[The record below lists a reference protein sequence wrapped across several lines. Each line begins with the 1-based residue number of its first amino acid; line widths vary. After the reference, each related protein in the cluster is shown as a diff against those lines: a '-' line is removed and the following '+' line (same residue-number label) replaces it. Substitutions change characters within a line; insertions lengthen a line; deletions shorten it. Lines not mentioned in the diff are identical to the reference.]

1 MYKLCLILALVL
13 VSSHARAAFMDCL
26 FFDGFED
33 SGTTSVGSTVTQAA
47 ALSALQTHNCARK
60 TVTPAASP
68 AIAILTWNSTVA
80 TAAQTW
86 ANECMFAHGDLGGF
100 GQNIYAAAGFT
111 PTVSDA
117 AVAWVGEEP
126 YFDYTTNTC
135 NTANPP
141 NTAETCGHYTQVVWH
156 TTTTV
161 GCGFKACATNSPFAG
176 FTDWD
181 LIVCDY
187 NPAGNDGSRPY

>member
-1 MYKLCLILALVL
+1 MFKLCLVLALML
-13 VSSHARAAFMDCL
+13 ASGPARAVFMDCI

-33 SGTTSVGSTVTQAA
+33 PGTMPLGSSVTQAA

-60 TVTPAASP
+60 SVIPAASA
-68 AIAILTWNSTVA
+68 AIPMLTWNSTVA
-80 TAAQTW
+80 SAAQTW
-86 ANECMFAHGDLGGF
+86 ANQCMFAHGDLDGF

-111 PTVSDA
+111 PTLGDA
-117 AVAWVGEEP
+117 VVAWDGEQP
-126 YFDYTTNTC
+126 YYDYASNTC

-141 NTAETCGHYTQVVWH
+141 NSAETCGHYTQVVWRSSM
-156 TTTTV
+156 TL
-161 GCGFKACATNSPFAG
+161 GCGFAACATNSPFAG

-187 NPAGNDGSRPY
+187 NPPGNNGSRPY